1 VSRSPRPG
9 VAVSDTTSQS
19 RLRARASAALS
30 MTVFPTAYSVGRL
43 NIPGGMVLWTVFK
56 GRPPIGR
63 QAREPFCEYLRGGQD
78 TVSAA

>member
-1 VSRSPRPG
+1 
-9 VAVSDTTSQS
+9 
-19 RLRARASAALS
+19 LS
-30 MTVFPTAYSVGRL
+30 MTVFPTAYSVSRL

-63 QAREPFCEYLRGGQD
+63 QAREPFCEYLRAGQD